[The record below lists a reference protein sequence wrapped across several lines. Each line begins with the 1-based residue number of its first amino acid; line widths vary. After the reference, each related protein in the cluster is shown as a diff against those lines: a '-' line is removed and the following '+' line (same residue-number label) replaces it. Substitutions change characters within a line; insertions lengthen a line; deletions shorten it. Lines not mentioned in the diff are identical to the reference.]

1 MYRIL
6 IAVPDD
12 ATRKALA
19 LLLRRKLDSDSILE
33 IEDVEALIRA
43 VADVPPDLLLLDWRL
58 YGSPAPETCR
68 LLRKA
73 YPLLKIIV
81 LSVDASDETAARE
94 SGADFVHKGASPDEL
109 ISILHPLISKK
120 TMSDKSTEVQNS
132 AGEKHLQN

>member
-43 VADVPPDLLLLDWRL
+43 VADVPPDLLLLDWKL

-94 SGADFVHKGASPDEL
+94 AGADFVHKGASPDEL

-120 TMSDKSTEVQNS
+120 TISDQSDEVQNS